1 MNISQILQGVC
12 KLLSMTVSYVILF
25 IKYLLIKNFNQT
37 CFSLNN
43 LKVFTITFDQLNI
56 YLLNESINFFK
67 ILAELKL
74 LFVLSF
80 SNCHLKSIS
89 LSDIPFFPLNVSS
102 NRQDSII
109 VISHICLQ
117 GILKHNC

>member
-1 MNISQILQGVC
+1 
-12 KLLSMTVSYVILF
+12 MTVSYVILF

-89 LSDIPFFPLNVSS
+89 PSDIPFFPLNVSS

-109 VISHICLQ
+109 VISHICLR
-117 GILKHNC
+117 GILKYNC